1 MEQYTNTGSADTPVT
16 PAKATPE
23 TKSIQSL
30 ESKITTLEN
39 FVHDQGREML
49 KLRRDIGRLKAD
61 IEQLASVLKNRG

>member
-1 MEQYTNTGSADTPVT
+1 MEQYTNPGSADTPVL
-16 PAKATPE
+16 PAKVTPE

-61 IEQLASVLKNRG
+61 IEQLASALKNRG

>member
-1 MEQYTNTGSADTPVT
+1 MEQYTNPGSDDTPANPV
-16 PAKATPE
+16 KLTPE

-30 ESKITTLEN
+30 ESKVTTLEN

-61 IEQLASVLKNRG
+61 IEQLVSALKNRG